1 MNDSTRNLRY
11 PTTVPLG
18 KLTVPSRTVLASTP
32 SGEGMASPHRNNKG
46 VKKLRKIFRDK
57 KAISTI
63 LAALLMVVIVVVASV
78 MVYAWST
85 GLLGSLLVTPTTG
98 KEALNSEATAF
109 ASNNTVVTLNLR
121 NTGTASI
128 NLVTYYVKDTSGNTY
143 TLGTWAA
150 GPTIP
155 PNGVN
160 PTSVGIGIGATG
172 SCPSG
177 CTLSG
182 NPYTFTAGFS
192 YTVTVVTSRNSQF
205 VFTVTR

>member
-1 MNDSTRNLRY
+1 
-11 PTTVPLG
+11 
-18 KLTVPSRTVLASTP
+18 
-32 SGEGMASPHRNNKG
+32 MASPHRNNKG
-46 VKKLRKIFRDK
+46 VKKLRKILGNK
-57 KAISTI
+57 KGIQTI

-109 ASNNTVVTLNLR
+109 ASNSTAVTLNLR

-128 NLVTYYVKDTSGNTY
+128 SLVTYYVKDNSGNTY
-143 TLGTWAA
+143 TLANWA
-150 GPTIP
+150 GPTIA

-160 PTSVGIGIGATG
+160 PTGIGINN
-172 SCPSG
+172 SCSS

-182 NPYTFTAGFS
+182 TAFQFTSGFS
-192 YTVTVVTSRNSQF
+192 YTITVVTSRNSQF

>member
-1 MNDSTRNLRY
+1 MNHATRNLPY
-11 PTTVPLG
+11 PTA
-18 KLTVPSRTVLASTP
+18 VPSDTSTIRSSTVLASTP
-32 SGEGMASPHRNNKG
+32 SGNGMASPHRNNKG
-46 VKKLRKIFRDK
+46 VKKLRKIIRDK

-98 KEALNSEATAF
+98 KEALNSEAAAF
-109 ASNNTVVTLNLR
+109 ATNNTVVTLNLR
-121 NTGTASI
+121 NIGTASI

-143 TLGTWAA
+143 TLGTWA
-150 GPTIP
+150 GPTIA
-155 PNGVN
+155 PNAVN
-160 PTSVGIGIGATG
+160 PTSIQINNSCG
-172 SCPSG
+172 S

-182 NPYTFTAGFS
+182 SAFTFTAGFS
-192 YTVTVVTSRNSQF
+192 YTITAVTSRNSQF